1 MSDQTSPTSEAFF
14 TPPNPYENKV
24 ADLIKANPNLKSDPT
39 AVQTLASLDGIDG
52 PALGSL
58 SRFASISSGVQDVV
72 SQHADHVSNGRG
84 WWGSV
89 VNAYDDTAAWLNSFP
104 TKVEQ
109 GIQTVRQS
117 KNPIERIGFGDIVGG
132 FVEGTGA
139 LAGGL
144 LNATNRTVITGAELA
159 SGHNVSDALTTL
171 NNLANGITPMP
182 SNNFDLRPIQNLLA
196 YYDSYAARH
205 GMAAAAANILPNF
218 IAAMAGD
225 EAGLIP
231 KAATSDD
238 VIASTEARI
247 NSGLGT
253 AEDVSRNLVAK
264 AAKARETAREEA
276 TAAAKAA
283 DEERLSGLSG
293 AKRAGVRVGEAAGR
307 LPGVPLAALKTLL
320 KINFGPKP
328 FATYVLTGIQA
339 QANPETRQLW
349 NLTQGG
355 NPVDKFGR
363 TLVHTSSGQGL
374 LEALGVKQNGLISGA
389 IDATTAM
396 AGDPIGFIAH
406 AKEVENSALGAKGL
420 FSGAWKGLGVETGAD
435 VFRVAGTTPRS
446 ARFLKYLADSKAPAV
461 RKALNKVLSG
471 LTPAEMDKIVQEVAR
486 AKTPEQ
492 VVEVFAK
499 LADSNYITRGVMP
512 SMKIWRTIGRALR
525 SGMSFEKA
533 VETLDKEGVDASA
546 KSVDEATST
555 LEKRSFAWARRWAG
569 KKFVSAPWYQEDA
582 VEKGIIPDVKSA
594 TFKAGRKEAIPALQN
609 MLLATGTVSRAEV
622 EKIGEIL
629 DSTPDPQDFMH
640 TLFNLTGRMV
650 DQAAAAAV
658 PKTTHDA
665 VAAEFLQ
672 TINDAVVNLYDAGGG
687 GGDGGLYVNGDMG
700 QLYSTFN
707 APGDRSIGGTFG
719 HGDLHVSQ
727 ANFIDPRQLIG
738 LTQKMSAVL
747 RGLDSSIIES
757 GQRLRYLDQA
767 AMLAAAEYKSATLE
781 GLTADLDKIT
791 TRRSGAYTSAMHGA
805 ERTYGYNNAVRA
817 VKDLIAAGRTQG
829 GLNVTE
835 KFVVT
840 AQKIFQE
847 SDLAQ
852 SELATLKATA
862 TADAKAVATQEG
874 RVQALAD
881 AERQLLNKLRDPS
894 VKMADFREWVEQ
906 LAVHTDEKQ
915 QLTAEVRKA
924 IKSGL
929 NKQIQERDRL
939 AAKFLRKQIDYTS
952 YLNRG
957 NLVVDNINR
966 LVTDYFV
973 PAMLSTGG
981 YVWRIAG
988 AEAIPNILRFDPL
1001 ALIESRLGVSI
1012 AKRMQNIRPLAE
1024 ATIDLGPAGKDP
1036 EWEAAIL
1043 HPDGKVEHVG
1053 LAPEKGGVVSRGSSA
1068 NMASE
1073 TPEGLTNYIR
1083 RKSENALR
1091 ARDER
1096 TEWIDI
1102 NEVAKYRE
1110 YDRLGG
1116 HAQLRSEGAA
1126 QKYIDELKQDIKEN
1140 GFKTE
1145 LQIEY
1150 NPKNGLARLGEGNH
1164 RLIAAEQLGL
1174 KSVPV
1179 LVVRNSGIEGGR
1191 GGFLPRVVEG
1201 GMERIIPDDFGY
1213 VPGQM
1218 KPTELLGEGVKAP
1231 ELPSENNIV
1240 NMASSGARATMK
1252 VSEASVIKRFV
1263 LDTAEVLHHPGDFLS
1278 GAITGT
1284 QRGILKTM
1292 TGDQFYRMLDD
1303 FVNLLSVTNGA
1314 IPDVGHGASKA
1325 LDGNSVK
1332 KGVRSR
1338 TSGVD
1343 DAGSMTV
1350 SKKGIP
1356 TSKFKFAERKE
1367 IVTALQQNL
1376 RLAHMDQK
1384 LNVILRDI
1392 KDWVEKNGPVVG
1404 NNAEFEKLLSELTEL
1419 DFSRKL
1425 LLSDSEL
1432 SQFPASKMVLSNP
1445 SISTGVPLKD
1455 LSKSSAY
1462 NVMNIVGGLKDNGEF
1477 VFHPSFIDQALS
1489 GNIKSAPDLA
1499 KEYGKLDGAPKN
1511 LITHQRVQ
1519 FSWQDGVSNFNKL
1532 MKLRGSVTNAVLDK
1546 TFGRLVSWI
1555 SREPIYML
1563 EYHLAME
1570 ELRPRII
1577 AGVVS
1582 QDQAEIQA
1590 MNSSLQKMTKFI
1602 HNPMDRA
1609 AFERNSRIYSP
1620 FWFAKNQAYKRAF
1633 RLLEEN
1639 PQAFMQYLKVNLAAT
1654 NYFQTHSQ
1662 NGQTI
1667 LTIPHSEWLGNFLTD
1682 ILTGGPST
1690 KGINFGLSANISSLN
1705 SVFLTGDRT
1714 GWPMLENALNPGAS
1728 ALVSIPMK
1736 FLSSAGM
1743 ANVPFY
1749 QGLMAHV
1756 LGPIGSQEGIWS
1768 DLDPSSTY
1776 RNAETLGLYEIAK
1789 RAGMDPE
1796 AGTIV
1801 ALKVKAMHS
1810 MFDSMITDL
1819 IKQNMKE
1826 NPYKLSGD
1834 QLTNWAV
1841 GTSEMQMS
1849 YNFDKNSEQGIANRQ
1864 QFLDQANTAAQA
1876 LFVGKILTSF
1886 ALPVPTSLIE
1896 KFGSSAQLNAIMQQK
1911 LPDGSQIPLN
1921 AAYQEFAIKDPM
1933 GALDTVSTS
1942 QTPFGAFPQNQAYMS
1957 WAQKA
1962 PNLLSKDGIPFLAA
1976 DLIPSNGSWIA
1987 PAHQSQIS
1995 LGLRSTDTP
2004 KEYMDAV
2011 LTSMGDNIY
2020 YNLLAPAYYSNPMY
2034 GGKWTGDIT
2043 TSTIDYAGSQAL
2055 KKEAEA
2061 FGDNYN
2067 PTWLT
2072 NGSPFG
2078 STALPRKIAV
2088 MNDLEKFVSST
2099 SMQKEVVSKGLLTQ
2113 AQVSTLVGAYTYY
2126 KNALPTIMQMS
2137 NTAVYNSEYTQV
2149 LKANADDLN
2158 NASISNVLKIM
2169 SEFPTKN
2176 SFNSQG

>member
-89 VNAYDDTAAWLNSFP
+89 VNGYDDTAAWLNSIP

-132 FVEGTGA
+132 FVEGVGGF
-139 LAGGL
+139 AGGL
-144 LNATNRTVITGAELA
+144 LNAANRTVITGAELA

-231 KAATSDD
+231 KAATADD

-283 DEERLSGLSG
+283 DEERLGGLSG

-533 VETLDKEGVDASA
+533 VETLDKEGVDASV

-1012 AKRMQNIRPLAE
+1012 AKRMDNIRPAVE
-1024 ATIDLGPAGKDP
+1024 ATVDLGPSGVVP
-1036 EWEAAIL
+1036 EWEAAVL
-1043 HPDGKVEHVG
+1043 HPDGKVERVG
-1053 LAPEKGGVVSRGSSA
+1053 SGDA
-1068 NMASE
+1068 
-1073 TPEGLTNYIR
+1073 
-1083 RKSENALR
+1083 
-1091 ARDER
+1091 AR
-1096 TEWIDI
+1096 
-1102 NEVAKYRE
+1102 V
-1110 YDRLGG
+1110 
-1116 HAQLRSEGAA
+1116 
-1126 QKYIDELKQDIKEN
+1126 
-1140 GFKTE
+1140 
-1145 LQIEY
+1145 
-1150 NPKNGLARLGEGNH
+1150 
-1164 RLIAAEQLGL
+1164 
-1174 KSVPV
+1174 
-1179 LVVRNSGIEGGR
+1179 
-1191 GGFLPRVVEG
+1191 
-1201 GMERIIPDDFGY
+1201 
-1213 VPGQM
+1213 
-1218 KPTELLGEGVKAP
+1218 
-1231 ELPSENNIV
+1231 
-1240 NMASSGARATMK
+1240 TMK
-1252 VSEASVIKRFV
+1252 VTEASVIKRFV

-1499 KEYGKLDGAPKN
+1499 EEYGKLDGAPKN

-1570 ELRPRII
+1570 ELRPRILS
-1577 AGVVS
+1577 GVIS

-1639 PQAFMQYLKVNLAAT
+1639 PQAFMQYLKVNLATT

-2067 PTWLT
+2067 PTWLA

-2149 LKANADDLN
+2149 LKANADDPN